1 MSTTIAAAA
10 ASYKALYGGYWRR
23 VAAAFLDLVVV
34 MLAFTVIIMFLDL
47 IVARLAPTLVFLIID
62 FGDVVFAIAAVVF
75 VVLYF
80 GYSTYLNSSSWQA
93 TPGKLAMGVKVT
105 DLEGK
110 RISFLRSVGRFFA
123 MFFSNVTL
131 GIGYVIA
138 AFTDKRQTLH
148 DIVAGTL
155 VVRKD
160 AAPEEIIAGGASMPT
175 TPGMWVCVAAFA
187 VVAVVFNLA

>member
-1 MSTTIAAAA
+1 MSTTAAAA
-10 ASYKALYGGYWRR
+10 ATSSQALYGGFWRR
-23 VAAAFLDLVVV
+23 VAAAFLDLVAV
-34 MLAFTVIIMFLDL
+34 MLAATVILLPAFFNEALQ
-47 IVARLAPTLVFLIID
+47 
-62 FGDVVFAIAAVVF
+62 VVVAVVF
-75 VVLYF
+75 VVFNF
-80 GYSTYLNSSSWQA
+80 GYFTYPNSSSWQA

-110 RISFLRSVGRFFA
+110 RISFLRSVGRLFA

-175 TPGMWVCVAAFA
+175 TPGVWVCVAAFA
-187 VVAVVFNLA
+187 VVAVLFNLV